1 MRAIVFRWALS
12 AASVVFDMVVI
23 NSKDAEIEAV
33 LAAAKLMVASARTA
47 PKSVHGHDT
56 IAASIVLGE
65 EKEKLANK
73 MDEIFTSQPN
83 REPERDFSIES
94 NNVRNAD
101 AVVLIGAKMEEAQSR
116 RLVDLGIAI
125 GSAVKTASILNID
138 NRVFG
143 SIGRAA
149 MDLKLIDA
157 NSVYGIPLSVR
168 GSNIFFDRY
177 DPIKKAWQQRLTTR
191 K

>member
-1 MRAIVFRWALS
+1 
-12 AASVVFDMVVI
+12 MVII
-23 NSKDAEIEAV
+23 NSDDAEKEAV
-33 LAAAKLMVASARTA
+33 LAAAKLMIASARTA
-47 PKSVHGHDT
+47 PKGHGRDNIT
-56 IAASIVLGE
+56 ASIVIGE
-65 EKEKLANK
+65 DKERLADKL
-73 MDEIFTSQPN
+73 DEIFTSQPN
-83 REPERDFSIES
+83 PERDFSIES

-101 AVVLIGAKMEEAQSR
+101 AVVLIGAKTDDAMRQPT

-138 NRVFG
+138 NRVFATA
-143 SIGRAA
+143 GRAA

-157 NSVYGIPLSVR
+157 NNAYGIPLSVK

-177 DPIKKAWQQRLTTR
+177 DPIKKAWQQKLPPR

>member
-1 MRAIVFRWALS
+1 
-12 AASVVFDMVVI
+12 MVVI
-23 NSKDAEIEAV
+23 DSKDAEIEAV

-47 PKSVHGHDT
+47 PKSVHGHDI

-83 REPERDFSIES
+83 RERDFSIES

-101 AVVLIGAKMEEAQSR
+101 AVVLIGAKMEEAQSM

-149 MDLKLIDA
+149 TDLKLIDA
-157 NSVYGIPLSVR
+157 NSAYGIPLSVR

-177 DPIKKAWQQRLTTR
+177 DPIKKAWQKKLPPRE
-191 K
+191 

>member
-1 MRAIVFRWALS
+1 
-12 AASVVFDMVVI
+12 MVVI
-23 NSKDAEIEAV
+23 DSKDAEIEAV

-101 AVVLIGAKMEEAQSR
+101 AVVLIGAKMEEAQSM

>member
-1 MRAIVFRWALS
+1 
-12 AASVVFDMVVI
+12 MVVI
-23 NSKDAEIEAV
+23 KSDDAEMEAV

-47 PKSVHGHDT
+47 PKGHGRDNIT
-56 IAASIVLGE
+56 AAIVTGE
-65 EKEKLANK
+65 EKLRLADKLT
-73 MDEIFTSQPN
+73 EIFSSQTMD
-83 REPERDFSIES
+83 RDLSKES

-101 AVVLIGAKMEEAQSR
+101 AVVLIGVKIEDGVNQSM

-138 NRVFG
+138 NRVFATA
-143 SIGRAA
+143 GRAA
-149 MDLKLIDA
+149 QDLKLIEGS
-157 NSVYGIPLSVR
+157 SVYGIPLSVR

-177 DPIKKAWQQRLTTR
+177 DPIKNAWQEKLPNR

>member
-1 MRAIVFRWALS
+1 MVIIES
-12 AASVVFDMVVI
+12 DAAEM
-23 NSKDAEIEAV
+23 EAV
-33 LAAAKLMVASARTA
+33 LAAAKLMVVSARTA
-47 PKSVHGHDT
+47 PKGHGRDNIT
-56 IAASIVLGE
+56 AAIVIGE
-65 EKEKLANK
+65 DKERLANK
-73 MDEIFTSQPN
+73 LDEIFTSQPN
-83 REPERDFSIES
+83 PERDFSIES

-101 AVVLIGAKMEEAQSR
+101 AVVLIGVKMDDEARQSM

-138 NRVFG
+138 NRVFATA
-143 SIGRAA
+143 GRVA